1 MRRAI
6 AAATGLMTAA
16 PVWASEGSAT
26 HLFIPD
32 AVWLPV
38 NLAAFLFLLYW
49 LVGRPM
55 ARFLESRREGIAQ
68 ELHEAQRK
76 LAEAEELRD
85 QVVRRLAEVER
96 EVAELNERAERE
108 GRAEAE
114 RIAEQAEAEAAR
126 FLRRVDEEVTR
137 RQAEARTMLAQETA
151 ALIAELARGILG
163 REVQDADRA
172 RVLERSLKAMRSLAG
187 RT

>member
-16 PVWASEGSAT
+16 PVWASQGNAKILGIPEGAW
-26 HLFIPD
+26 LF
-32 AVWLPV
+32 V

-49 LVGRPM
+49 LVGRPIS
-55 ARFLESRREGIAQ
+55 RFLESRRDGIAQ

-76 LAEAEELRD
+76 LAEAEELRG
-85 QVVRRLAEVER
+85 QVVRRLDEVER
-96 EVAELNERAERE
+96 EVGELKERAERE

-114 RIAEQAEAEAAR
+114 RIAEQAETEATR

-137 RQAEARTMLAQETA
+137 RQAETRTMLAQETA
-151 ALIAELARGILG
+151 ALTAELAREILG

-172 RVLERSLKAMRSLAG
+172 RILDRSLDAMRSLAG

>member
-1 MRRAI
+1 M
-6 AAATGLMTAA
+6 
-16 PVWASEGSAT
+16 
-26 HLFIPD
+26 
-32 AVWLPV
+32 
-38 NLAAFLFLLYW
+38 
-49 LVGRPM
+49 
-55 ARFLESRREGIAQ
+55 
-68 ELHEAQRK
+68 
-76 LAEAEELRD
+76 
-85 QVVRRLAEVER
+85 RRLAEVER

-126 FLRRVDEEVTR
+126 FLRRVDEEITR

-151 ALIAELARGILG
+151 ALIAELAREILG